1 MQAAELG
8 LEAHTRFL
16 GRVDDREMHAWHEI
30 STLFIHPTLYEG
42 SSLVTLEAMAHRR
55 AVVAS
60 AAGGI
65 PDKVRPGQNGWLV
78 PPGDP
83 SALAAAISGAVSDPA
98 RLAHYGLAGRSIVE
112 REFSWA
118 AVGDAT
124 VALYRRLLG

>member
-1 MQAAELG
+1 MN
-8 LEAHTRFL
+8 
-16 GRVDDREMHAWHEI
+16 AWHEL
-30 STLFIHPTLYEG
+30 STLFVHPTLYEG

-83 SALAAAISGAVSDPA
+83 SALASAISGAVSDQA
-98 RLAHYGLAGRSIVE
+98 RLARYGAAGRAIVE
-112 REFSWA
+112 REFSWTSA
-118 AVGDAT
+118 GDAT